1 MPRAFASGQIAFG
14 LVSIPV
20 KLFSAAEASEKISF
34 NMLHQDCG
42 SRVQQQLF
50 CPKDE
55 RTIDRSE
62 VVKGYEFSKGQYVLF
77 NEEELK
83 ALEEKATQQID
94 IVEFLPNSQID
105 PIYFQKA
112 NYMAPDRGGDRA
124 YALLAKA
131 LEQTGRWAL
140 AKYAARG
147 KQYLVVLRPVGK
159 GIVMQQL
166 FYPNEIRSMD
176 ELDLGE
182 PVIKDNELKMAV
194 QLAEMGAND
203 EFHPENY
210 RDEVRE
216 RVRSLIQKK
225 IEGEEI
231 TNAGEEEPRAQVIDL
246 MEALR
251 ASLGNGGSKSA
262 KPASAKVPV
271 KAESKRKPAK
281 AAGPRLKGARER
293 HGVLGGH
300 GAGRKFCRFKK
311 DEVRSFRAPQTARN
325 PARRNDDRDQLPSDF
340 SILGFDTL
348 DFRDPSVPDRDRDPR
363 VPRCKNNHAN
373 VIHRPRGLR
382 DAGSHRLAD
391 SFLRKQGVSSAGA
404 WATRGNA
411 VRVSGPGDPS
421 DGG

>member
-34 NMLHQDCG
+34 NMLHKDCG
-42 SRVQQQLF
+42 NRVQQQLF

-112 NYMAPDRGGDRA
+112 NYISPDRGGDRA

-159 GIVMQQL
+159 GLVMHQL
-166 FYPNEIRSMD
+166 YYPNEIRSMD

-182 PVIKDNELKMAV
+182 PVIKDSELKMAI
-194 QLAEMGAND
+194 QLAEMGANE

-210 RDEVRE
+210 RDEVHE
-216 RVRSLIQKK
+216 RIRSLIQKK
-225 IEGEEI
+225 IDGEEI
-231 TNAGEEEPRAQVIDL
+231 TNAGAEEPRAQVIDL

-251 ASLGNGGSKSA
+251 RSLGNGSTKAKS
-262 KPASAKVPV
+262 SSSTKVPIKV
-271 KAESKRKPAK
+271 ESKRKPAK
-281 AAGPRLKGARER
+281 AAGPRLVKG
-293 HGVLGGH
+293 
-300 GAGRKFCRFKK
+300 
-311 DEVRSFRAPQTARN
+311 VRS
-325 PARRNDDRDQLPSDF
+325 
-340 SILGFDTL
+340 
-348 DFRDPSVPDRDRDPR
+348 R
-363 VPRCKNNHAN
+363 VGR
-373 VIHRPRGLR
+373 
-382 DAGSHRLAD
+382 S
-391 SFLRKQGVSSAGA
+391 
-404 WATRGNA
+404 
-411 VRVSGPGDPS
+411 
-421 DGG
+421 